1 MTKRNEREAVA
12 MELQRKGAQA
22 GLAGTRQPLV
32 SKGRYRMGACMA
44 AAAARAQEA
53 EPKIG
58 SMRPSAKGKRGRA

>member
-12 MELQRKGAQA
+12 MGLEGKGAQA
-22 GLAGTRQPLV
+22 GLARGGPLV
-32 SKGRYRMGACMA
+32 SKERYRMGAGMA

-58 SMRPSAKGKRGRA
+58 GMRPSAKGKRGRV

>member
-1 MTKRNEREAVA
+1 MAKVERAVA
-12 MELQRKGAQA
+12 VA
-22 GLAGTRQPLV
+22 GRQPLV